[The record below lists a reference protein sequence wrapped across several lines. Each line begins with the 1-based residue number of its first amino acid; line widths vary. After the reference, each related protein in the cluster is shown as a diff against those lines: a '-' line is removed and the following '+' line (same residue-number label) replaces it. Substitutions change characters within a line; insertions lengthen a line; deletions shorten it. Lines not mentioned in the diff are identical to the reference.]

1 MRDLKPLIPRKNRE
15 ERQVEFVTNQNCNFR
30 CLGCDSFSDIIKKPN
45 FNNLVEQDIVNWSKV
60 LVPLSNKNL
69 INCKKVKFIGGE
81 TLLTK
86 NLSSFL
92 KVAAENFT
100 ADWEIGFHTNGL
112 LLKKNEDLIRLCNDL
127 NIRIYITVHFKNREY
142 LEKLKENIDFTQK
155 LTKDIRVVN
164 SAKNWYS
171 FHRYDKGKIY
181 PFNNDSKLMYE
192 NCIASSCHQILNGY
206 MYKCSRLS
214 NLSAALKQTNQ
225 LEDPQWNKYLA
236 YKPIHYSNTQEE
248 ILAFFNKKEE
258 DVCTGCNTTQTY
270 DNITKMNG
278 MTF

>member
-112 LLKKNEDLIRLCNDL
+112 LLKKNEELIRLCNDL
-127 NIRIYITVHFKNREY
+127 NIRIYITVHFKNRKY

-214 NLSAALKQTNQ
+214 NLPAALKQTNQ

>member
-1 MRDLKPLIPRKNRE
+1 VRNLKPLIPRKNRE

-100 ADWEIGFHTNGL
+100 ADWEICFHTNGL
-112 LLKKNEDLIRLCNDL
+112 LLKKNEELIRLCNDL

-155 LTKDIRVVN
+155 LTKRIRVVN

-171 FHRYDKGKIY
+171 FHKYDKGKIY
-181 PFNNDSKLMYE
+181 PFNNDSKVMYE

-206 MYKCSRLS
+206 MYKCARLC
-214 NLSAALKQTNQ
+214 NLPAALKQTNQ
-225 LEDPQWNKYLA
+225 LEDSQWKKYLA
-236 YKPIHYSNTQEE
+236 YKPIHYSSTHKE

-258 DVCTGCNTTQTY
+258 DVCAGCNTTQTY
-270 DNITKMNG
+270 DNVTKMNG

>member
-112 LLKKNEDLIRLCNDL
+112 LLKKNEELIRLCNDL

-214 NLSAALKQTNQ
+214 NLPAALKQTNQ

>member
-45 FNNLVEQDIVNWSKV
+45 FHNLVEQDIINWSKV

-112 LLKKNEDLIRLCNDL
+112 LLKKNEELIRLCNDL

-214 NLSAALKQTNQ
+214 NLPAALKQTNQ

>member
-15 ERQVEFVTNQNCNFR
+15 ERQIEFVTNQNCNFR

-60 LVPLSNKNL
+60 LVPLSNQKL

-214 NLSAALKQTNQ
+214 NLPAALKQTNQ

>member
-214 NLSAALKQTNQ
+214 NLPAALKQTNQ
-225 LEDPQWNKYLA
+225 LEDPQWKKYLA

-248 ILAFFNKKEE
+248 ILDFFNKKEE

-270 DNITKMNG
+270 DNVTKMNG

>member
-112 LLKKNEDLIRLCNDL
+112 LLKKNEELIRLCNDL

-214 NLSAALKQTNQ
+214 NLPAALKQTNQ
-225 LEDPQWNKYLA
+225 LEDPQWKKYLA

>member
-45 FNNLVEQDIVNWSKV
+45 FHNLVEQDIINWSKV
-60 LVPLSNKNL
+60 LVPLSNQKL

-112 LLKKNEDLIRLCNDL
+112 LLKKNEELIRLCNDL

-214 NLSAALKQTNQ
+214 NLPAALKQTNQ

-236 YKPIHYSNTQEE
+236 YKPIHYSNTHKE
-248 ILAFFNKKEE
+248 ILDFFNKKEE

-270 DNITKMNG
+270 DNVTKMNG

>member
-45 FNNLVEQDIVNWSKV
+45 FHNLVEQDIINWSKV

-112 LLKKNEDLIRLCNDL
+112 LLKKNEELIRLCNDL

-214 NLSAALKQTNQ
+214 NLPAALKQTNQ

-236 YKPIHYSNTQEE
+236 YKPIHYSNTHKE
-248 ILAFFNKKEE
+248 ILDFFNKKEE

-270 DNITKMNG
+270 DNVTKMNG

>member
-15 ERQVEFVTNQNCNFR
+15 ERQIEFVTNQNCNFR

-45 FNNLVEQDIVNWSKV
+45 FHNLVEQDIINWSKV
-60 LVPLSNKNL
+60 LVPLSNQKL

-214 NLSAALKQTNQ
+214 NLPAALKQTNQ

>member
-171 FHRYDKGKIY
+171 FHKYDKGKIY

-214 NLSAALKQTNQ
+214 NLPAALKQTNQ
-225 LEDPQWNKYLA
+225 LEDPQWKKYLA

-278 MTF
+278 LTF

>member
-127 NIRIYITVHFKNREY
+127 NIRIYITVHFKNRKY

-214 NLSAALKQTNQ
+214 NLPAALKQTNQ

>member
-45 FNNLVEQDIVNWSKV
+45 FHNLVEQDIINWSKV
-60 LVPLSNKNL
+60 LVPLSNQKL

-127 NIRIYITVHFKNREY
+127 NIRIYITVHFKNRKY

-214 NLSAALKQTNQ
+214 NLPAALKQTNQ

>member
-171 FHRYDKGKIY
+171 FHRYNKGKIY

-214 NLSAALKQTNQ
+214 NLPAALKQTNQ
-225 LEDPQWNKYLA
+225 LEDPQWKKYLA

-270 DNITKMNG
+270 DNVTKMNG

>member
-45 FNNLVEQDIVNWSKV
+45 FHNLVEQDIINWSKV
-60 LVPLSNKNL
+60 LVPLSNQKL

-112 LLKKNEDLIRLCNDL
+112 LLKKNEELIRLCNDL

-214 NLSAALKQTNQ
+214 NLPAALKQTNQ
-225 LEDPQWNKYLA
+225 LEDPQWKKYLA

-248 ILAFFNKKEE
+248 ILDFFNKKEE
-258 DVCTGCNTTQTY
+258 GVCTGCNTTQTY
-270 DNITKMNG
+270 DNVTKMNG

>member
-214 NLSAALKQTNQ
+214 NLPAALKQTNQ

-270 DNITKMNG
+270 DNGTKMNG

>member
-1 MRDLKPLIPRKNRE
+1 MRGLKPLIPKKNRE

-45 FNNLVEQDIVNWSKV
+45 FNNLVEQDIVNWSNV
-60 LVPLSNKNL
+60 LVPLSNQKL

-86 NLSSFL
+86 NLGSFL

-112 LLKKNEDLIRLCNDL
+112 LLKKNEELIRLCNDL

-155 LTKDIRVVN
+155 LTKDIRIVN

-171 FHRYDKGKIY
+171 FHSYDKGKIY

-214 NLSAALKQTNQ
+214 NLPSALKQTNQ
-225 LEDPQWNKYLA
+225 LEDPQWKKYLG
-236 YKPIHYSNTQEE
+236 YKPIHYSNTKEE
-248 ILAFFNKKEE
+248 ILTFFNKKEE

-270 DNITKMNG
+270 DNVTKMNG

>member
-1 MRDLKPLIPRKNRE
+1 MRGLKPLIPRKQRE
-15 ERQVEFVTNQNCNFR
+15 ERQIEFVTNQHCNFR
-30 CLGCDSFSDIIKKPN
+30 CLGCDSFSDIIKTPN
-45 FNNLVEQDIVNWSKV
+45 FDNLVKEDIVNWSKV
-60 LVPLSNKNL
+60 LVPLSNKSL

-86 NLSSFL
+86 NLGTFL

-100 ADWEIGFHTNGL
+100 ADWEIAFHTNGL
-112 LLKKNEDLIRLCNDL
+112 LLKKNEDLIRLCSDL
-127 NIRIYITVHFKNREY
+127 NVRIYITIHFKDRKY
-142 LEKLKENIDFTQK
+142 LEKLRENINFTQK
-155 LTKDIRVVN
+155 FTKDIRVVN

-171 FHRYDKGKIY
+171 FHKYDKGKIY

-214 NLSAALKQTNQ
+214 NLHAVLKETNQ
-225 LEDPQWNKYLA
+225 LDDPQWKKYLE
-236 YKPIHYSNTQEE
+236 YKPIHYSNSKEE
-248 ILAFFNKKEE
+248 IVKFFNKKEE
-258 DVCTGCNTTQTY
+258 DICSGCNTTETY
-270 DNITKMNG
+270 DNVTKMNG

>member
-100 ADWEIGFHTNGL
+100 ADWEIGFHSNGL

-127 NIRIYITVHFKNREY
+127 NIRIYITVHFKNRKY

-171 FHRYDKGKIY
+171 FHRYDKGKI
-181 PFNNDSKLMYE
+181 
-192 NCIASSCHQILNGY
+192 
-206 MYKCSRLS
+206 
-214 NLSAALKQTNQ
+214 
-225 LEDPQWNKYLA
+225 
-236 YKPIHYSNTQEE
+236 
-248 ILAFFNKKEE
+248 
-258 DVCTGCNTTQTY
+258 
-270 DNITKMNG
+270 
-278 MTF
+278 

>member
-45 FNNLVEQDIVNWSKV
+45 FHNLVEQDIINWSKV
-60 LVPLSNKNL
+60 LVPLSNQKL

-214 NLSAALKQTNQ
+214 NLPAALKQTNQ

-270 DNITKMNG
+270 DNVTKMNG

>member
-45 FNNLVEQDIVNWSKV
+45 FHNLIEQDIINWSKV
-60 LVPLSNKNL
+60 LVPLSNQKL

-112 LLKKNEDLIRLCNDL
+112 LLKKNEELIRLCNDL

-214 NLSAALKQTNQ
+214 NLPAALKQTNQ

-270 DNITKMNG
+270 DNVTKMNG

>member
-45 FNNLVEQDIVNWSKV
+45 FHNLVEQDIINWSKV
-60 LVPLSNKNL
+60 LVPLSNQKL
-69 INCKKVKFIGGE
+69 INCKKVKFIGAE

-112 LLKKNEDLIRLCNDL
+112 LLKKNEELIRLCNDL

-214 NLSAALKQTNQ
+214 NLPAALKQTNQ
-225 LEDPQWNKYLA
+225 LEDPQWKKYLA
-236 YKPIHYSNTQEE
+236 YKPIHYSNTHKE
-248 ILAFFNKKEE
+248 ILDFFNKKEE

-270 DNITKMNG
+270 DNVTKMNG

>member
-127 NIRIYITVHFKNREY
+127 NIRIYITVHFKNRKY

-214 NLSAALKQTNQ
+214 NLPAALKQTNQ

-270 DNITKMNG
+270 DNVTKMNG

>member
-45 FNNLVEQDIVNWSKV
+45 FHNLVEQDIINWSKV
-60 LVPLSNKNL
+60 LVPLSNQKL

-112 LLKKNEDLIRLCNDL
+112 LLKKNEELIRLCNDL

-214 NLSAALKQTNQ
+214 NLPAALKQTNQ

-270 DNITKMNG
+270 DNVTKMNG

>member
-112 LLKKNEDLIRLCNDL
+112 LLKKNEDLIRICNDL
-127 NIRIYITVHFKNREY
+127 NIRIYITVHFKNRKY